1 MKKIDLS
8 KSLYDLTDEYHELIP
23 ILKEMGFLGVAN
35 PVTRNTLGRMTTL
48 PQGCEK
54 QGKDLQE
61 VIEVLE
67 KEGYTVIDAQPS
79 E

>member
-8 KSLYDLTDEYHELIP
+8 KSLYDLTDEYPELIP

-35 PVTRNTLGRMTTL
+35 PVTRNTLGRMTTI
-48 PQGCEK
+48 PEGCEK

-61 VIEVLE
+61 VISELE
-67 KEGYTVIDAQPS
+67 KAGFTVIDNR
-79 E
+79 